1 MNTLTATPLLRNF
14 DNYAEEVL
22 DAVVRVEDK
31 EHTATI
37 YLENVSVDGTFSYLL
52 SNGREYSMKKVVDE
66 STGETIFSVT
76 VNKEYYRG
84 EDAEFVVVDT
94 FEEKKYRM
102 KVK

>member
-1 MNTLTATPLLRNF
+1 
-14 DNYAEEVL
+14 
-22 DAVVRVEDK
+22 
-31 EHTATI
+31 
-37 YLENVSVDGTFSYLL
+37 
-52 SNGREYSMKKVVDE
+52 MKKVVDE

-76 VNKEYYRG
+76 VNKEYYRR